1 MPNKNKDITY
11 GNAFFEDQAL
21 IAQYDTRYSK
31 LQSMRV
37 NYDPIYQE
45 LAVLC
50 DPKNAYFTVKRA
62 PGDVSQLVAKTDD
75 TAQTYLPIHAAVMNS
90 LLTPAAYLWHRM
102 EFNNYET
109 QEKYGQQL
117 GVQNDFLYKKRYCS
131 ASNFICAVNTLYINN
146 AVYGWYVLE
155 MTKDEAHK
163 QVCYR
168 ALPITEF
175 MIDQNERGFVD
186 TFYRKVDMTYRR
198 LREMFPKYV
207 PRCAKDASPD
217 NPMAWLDRTVT
228 LMHVVEPS
236 TTEPRKFDS
245 VYIDMNERVIIEKTV
260 EKHSKYIAG
269 RAATFSNTNDPYGFS
284 PIMSVFPSVKNLNAV
299 SFDMIKATHHA
310 SRFDLV
316 TGDDIVNPKNYP
328 DVTSIINGGFD
339 ADGNM
344 QVGVL
349 AQRDMPTLDYMVNGW
364 RQRIK
369 DVLFVEMFSILQ
381 DTQSR
386 SATDAMLKAN
396 ERANIIAPMGDR
408 FSRELL
414 LPMIELEL
422 QYYAEMHELPDF
434 PDGAQGATFDIIL
447 DNPMLRGQRLD
458 SANAIMNMGA
468 SLAQIGQLDT
478 EFNIDRTK
486 SYLAQAYNVPMS
498 VFNTPKEKESVVEA
512 KQQEAQMQMLMEN
525 SNKLGAGIKDLAE
538 AGAVGQ
544 GTQTPAQ

>member
-1 MPNKNKDITY
+1 MSDKNFTLNNPLQDVEEQQEISRYNKRW
-11 GNAFFEDQAL
+11 AAL
-21 IAQYDTRYSK
+21 DAMQT
-31 LQSMRV
+31 
-37 NYDPIYQE
+37 NYKPLYQE

-50 DPKNAYFTVKRA
+50 DPKNAYFQVKRA
-62 PGDVSQLVAKTDD
+62 PGDLSHLVAKTDD

-102 EFNNYET
+102 QFLNSDT
-109 QEKYGQQL
+109 QEQFGEQL
-117 GVQNDFLYKKRYCS
+117 DFQNRFLYNKRYS
-131 ASNFICAVNTLYINN
+131 AASNFICAINTIYMNN

-155 MTKDEAHK
+155 MTKDLTHK

-168 ALPITEF
+168 ALPVTEF
-175 MIDQNERGFVD
+175 VIDQNERGFVD
-186 TFYRKVDMTYRR
+186 TFYRKVEMTYRR
-198 LREMFPKYV
+198 LRQMFPTYV
-207 PRCAKDASPD
+207 PKSAKDAPSD
-217 NPMAWLDRTVT
+217 NPYQWLDKNMV

-236 TTEPRKFDS
+236 LTESGKFDS
-245 VYIDMNERVIIEKTV
+245 VYIDMNDRTIIEKKV

-284 PIMSVFPSVKNLNAV
+284 PMMSVMPSVKNLNAI
-299 SFDMIKATHHA
+299 SFDLVKAAHHA

-316 TGDDIVNPKNYP
+316 AGDDIVNPKDYP
-328 DVTSIINGGFD
+328 DVTSIIHGGFD
-339 ADGNM
+339 SEGHM

-349 AQRDMPTLDYMVNGW
+349 NQRDMPTLDYMVEGW

-369 DVLFVEMFSILQ
+369 DALFVEMFAILQ

-422 QYYAEMHELPDF
+422 QYYSEMHELPEF
-434 PDGAQGATFDIIL
+434 PEEAKGETFDIVL

-458 SANAIMNMGA
+458 SANAVSNMAA
-468 SLAQIGQLDT
+468 SLAQIQQLET
-478 EFNIDRTK
+478 EFNIDETK
-486 SYLAQAYNVPMS
+486 LYLAQAFNIPQS
-498 VFNTPKEKESVVEA
+498 LFNTPEQKEKIVA
-512 KQQEAQMQMLMEN
+512 AQQEAQQMQMLMEN
-525 SNKLGAGIKDLAE
+525 ANNIGSGVKNLME
-538 AGAVGQ
+538 AGNQ
-544 GTQTPAQ
+544 GKQQPGKV